1 MRQAVD
7 SVFKGIFLI
16 LLGLV
21 FFANMY
27 GFLPWNFWIN
37 VIDLWPLLLIVAGIA
52 LFFNKR
58 IPFSA
63 VLVVFLLGLVGYSY
77 VLGSPTLD
85 KRMPLVNG
93 TVKVMELSAPLDP
106 GVNKADVTLNL
117 GGVDMDVRG
126 VGGMTNP
133 NQVVSGT
140 YEWSSR
146 ANFGAPEFNYK
157 TNGDTT
163 KIQFNSEKRVNS
175 GENKLQLDL
184 SEQVQYSNV
193 ELNAGAVSGTMD
205 FSRLRIKDL
214 DISTGASDIE
224 LRFGDTGGNTKVDLS
239 TGATK
244 LNLVV
249 PESVGLK
256 ININGIA
263 SETNF
268 TGDGLI
274 LNSEDWVSPNYGEAR
289 TKVEIDISMAAG
301 KINLERIGSLADP
314 AEDTQTQQTKTW

>member
-1 MRQAVD
+1 MRRAVD
-7 SVFKGIFLI
+7 SVFKGLFLI

-27 GFLPWNFWIN
+27 GFLPWDFWIN
-37 VIDLWPLLLIVAGIA
+37 VLDLWPLLLIVAGIA

-77 VLGSPTLD
+77 VLGSPSLD
-85 KRMPLVNG
+85 NRIPLVKG
-93 TVKVMELSAPLDP
+93 TVKNMELSAPLDP
-106 GVNKADVTLNL
+106 VVKKAEVTLNL
-117 GGVDMDVRG
+117 GGVDLDVRG
-126 VGGMTNP
+126 VEGVSNS

-140 YEWSSR
+140 YDWSGR

-157 TNGDTT
+157 TNGDTM
-163 KIQFNSEKRVNS
+163 KIEFSSEKRAGS
-175 GENKLQLDL
+175 GENELQLNL
-184 SEQVQYSNV
+184 SDQVYYRNV
-193 ELNAGAVSGTMD
+193 KLNAGAVKGTLD
-205 FSRLRIKDL
+205 FSRLQVEDL

-224 LRFGDTGGNTKVDLS
+224 LRFGDTGGKTKVDLS

-249 PESVGLK
+249 PENVGLK
-256 ININGIA
+256 INISGIA

-274 LNSEDWVSPNYGEAR
+274 LSSEDWVSPNYEEVK
-289 TKVEIDISMAAG
+289 TKIEIEISMAAG
-301 KINLERIGSLADP
+301 KINLERNAAPLESVESIESI
-314 AEDTQTQQTKTW
+314 QTKTW